1 MSLKES
7 ALEKLGNA
15 SESLTNYKQ
24 MKGQGIGGSFIG
36 IVVAAI
42 LLIIGVLVFAI
53 VSTSI
58 PTTSISSAANTTIN
72 TIISTAYSAFDL
84 ATVGLIVLAAVIILG
99 LVFLLGR
106 RA

>member
-1 MSLKES
+1 MNAKES
-7 ALEKLGNA
+7 RFTPLQER
-15 SESLTNYKQ
+15 LTNYAAL
-24 MKGQGIGGSFIG
+24 KGQGIGGSFIG

-42 LLIIGVLVFAI
+42 LLIIGVLVFAE
-53 VSTSI
+53 VSTNI
-58 PTTSISSAANTTIN
+58 PTTGISSTANTTIN
-72 TIISTAYSAFDL
+72 NIITTSYSAFDL

>member
-1 MSLKES
+1 MNIKEKALTRLESTRNSLVD
-7 ALEKLGNA
+7 
-15 SESLTNYKQ
+15 YKS

-58 PTTSISSAANTTIN
+58 PTTGISSAANTTIN
-72 TIISTAYSAFDL
+72 NIISTSYSAFDL

>member
-1 MSLKES
+1 MNIKES
-7 ALEKLGNA
+7 LLNNLLILQVF
-15 SESLTNYKQ
+15 LTNYKN

-58 PTTSISSAANTTIN
+58 PTTSISTAANTTIN
-72 TIISTAYSAFDL
+72 NIISTAYSAFDL

>member
-1 MSLKES
+1 MKTENSRLE
-7 ALEKLGNA
+7 AFQEKLI
-15 SESLTNYKQ
+15 NYKA

-42 LLIIGVLVFAI
+42 LLIVGVVVFAN
-53 VSTSI
+53 VSTNI
-58 PTTSISSAANTTIN
+58 PTTGIASAANTTIN
-72 TIISTAYSAFDL
+72 NIIATSYSAFDL